1 MVVNMYWLFSK
12 KGFLEHK
19 SITRPIHNK
28 NFQKTRNR
36 GEFHQLDKENLQKP
50 TASIMFNDQR

>member
-1 MVVNMYWLFSK
+1 MYWLFSR
-12 KGFLEHK
+12 KGFLQHK